1 MTKSARQ
8 GDRLDLAKLAD
19 ELVRDECRHGTPE
32 LKVYPDSKGIPTI
45 GVGHN
50 LNKGISKAV
59 AYQIMHEDIDEAVA
73 GLTDHLP
80 WWVQLDEVR
89 QRVLVNMVF
98 NMGIDRFLSFRRM
111 IAALMGRNFQLAADE
126 MQDSDWFHEVG
137 ARAVRLISM
146 MRQGS

>member
-1 MTKSARQ
+1 
-8 GDRLDLAKLAD
+8 
-19 ELVRDECRHGTPE
+19 
-32 LKVYPDSKGIPTI
+32 
-45 GVGHN
+45 
-50 LNKGISKAV
+50 V
-59 AYQIMHEDIDEAVA
+59 AYQIMHEDIDEAIA